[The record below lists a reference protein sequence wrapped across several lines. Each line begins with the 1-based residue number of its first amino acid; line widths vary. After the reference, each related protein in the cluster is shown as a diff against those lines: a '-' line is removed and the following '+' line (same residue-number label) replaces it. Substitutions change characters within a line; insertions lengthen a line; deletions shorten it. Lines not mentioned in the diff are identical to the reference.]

1 MAAETRPPLLG
12 VSLLVARVANLTFG
26 GGDAITAMLQRELVH
41 VRRWLDLDRYGLAQG
56 LASLTPGTRILAL
69 CAAVGFMLRGAA
81 GALTAVLAASVP
93 STIVVVLLTWAFT
106 SMERSALALGALV
119 AVLAAAIGMMWAAVW
134 LIIEPALETPAWLR
148 TVVVAVGAFVALA
161 WWSISPVQ
169 IILVSA
175 LVGFAWP
182 RGGEA

>member
-1 MAAETRPPLLG
+1 MGAGTRPPLLG
-12 VSLLVARVANLTFG
+12 LSLLFARVANLTFG

-41 VRRWLDLDRYGLAQG
+41 VRGWLDLDRYGLAQG
-56 LASLTPGTRILAL
+56 LASITPGTRILAL
-69 CAAVGFMLRGAA
+69 CAAVAWMLRGAT
-81 GALTAVLAASVP
+81 GAVTAVLAASLP

-134 LIIEPALETPAWLR
+134 LIIEPALRGRSWLR

-169 IILVSA
+169 IILAAA

-182 RGGEA
+182 RGRDA